1 MKRENNK
8 RGFIQKRLYTYHL
21 LNDGITFILPTLMA
35 SFFILF
41 NLTWF
46 QMGLIFAFNSL
57 ATIVGQLIIGFY
69 TDKYK
74 SKLLMKIGLFLLA
87 LTSFLMIFSYDF
99 ISLLIFAI
107 FSGIALGFQHSIA
120 YATTSRMYKD
130 DKDVMIGKQGAAG
143 DVGKCL
149 AVFSSALLIIF
160 FSSWQLVL
168 LLWSIIIFISFLI
181 IVYNFRTI
189 KFKDYFY
196 ELNDNENPDLLSEK
210 GGKKHALSLIPIIY
224 ILFLAVYS
232 LLITNLATYLKVEKK
247 GLVSEFSALILGYT
261 LIFGVLGAYFSGKAK
276 KKFGV
281 KKSIMMFGSII
292 IITLVVYFL
301 LDTSDLILTLII
313 YSIIGFF
320 LFLIYPQLLAAVN
333 EIFHSSKI
341 GFGYGVVLSLGWLGA
356 FMGSLIG
363 GFLADKY
370 SGDVFLVLGIGGLI
384 SVLILA
390 LFMKSKERQIF

>member
-1 MKRENNK
+1 MKRENDRRN
-8 RGFIQKRLYTYHL
+8 FIQKRLYTYHL

-35 SFFILF
+35 SFFIIF
-41 NLTWF
+41 NLSWF
-46 QMGLIFAFNSL
+46 RMGLIFAFNSL
-57 ATIVGQLIIGFY
+57 ATIVGQLIIGHY
-69 TDKYK
+69 TDKNK
-74 SKLLMKIGLFLLA
+74 SELLMKIGLFLLA

-99 ISLLIFAI
+99 ISLLLFAI

-130 DKDVMIGKQGAAG
+130 DKDIMIGKQGAAG

-149 AVFSSALLIIF
+149 AVFSSALIIIF
-160 FSSWQLVL
+160 FRSWQLVL
-168 LLWSIIIFISFLI
+168 FLWSIIIFIAFLVI
-181 IVYNFRTI
+181 FYNFRKI
-189 KFKDYFY
+189 RFEDSFY
-196 ELNDNENPDLLSEK
+196 ELNDMKNPDLQPEIRS
-210 GGKKHALSLIPIIY
+210 KKYVISLIPIIY

-247 GLVSEFSALILGYT
+247 GLVSDFSGLILGYT

-276 KKFGV
+276 NKFGI
-281 KKSIMMFGSII
+281 KKSIIIFGSIL
-292 IITLVVYFL
+292 ITTVLIYFL
-301 LDTSDLILTLII
+301 IDTNDLILTLII

-333 EIFHSSKI
+333 EIFRANKI
-341 GFGYGVVLSLGWLGA
+341 GFGYGLVLSLGWLGA

-363 GFLADKY
+363 GYFADKY
-370 SGDVFLVLGIGGLI
+370 SGDIFLVLGIGGLI

-390 LFMKSKERQIF
+390 LIMKSKEKQIS